1 MRTHNHICNEKY
13 FANKREWK
21 RKEETNSNE
30 EKKFLNVWWMNDLQ
44 RHKWRVLHTAKT
56 QLAIFFHFSSL
67 SWLLLWLSLALYAF
81 ERNAKR
87 IKVFARTLIWLQLF
101 FVSFSNVKNFSNELH
116 VCLFCV
122 PFFQR
127 QKINY
132 SLKYTSHSLTICS
145 IQSDASLRM
154 TSIFAILLCISV
166 CVHEYGWVGSF
177 WQKLNWLWINGNFN
191 RLALCRNK
199 MCFI

>member
-87 IKVFARTLIWLQLF
+87 INVFARPLIWLQLF
-101 FVSFSNVKNFSNELH
+101 F
-116 VCLFCV
+116 
-122 PFFQR
+122 
-127 QKINY
+127 
-132 SLKYTSHSLTICS
+132 
-145 IQSDASLRM
+145 
-154 TSIFAILLCISV
+154 
-166 CVHEYGWVGSF
+166 
-177 WQKLNWLWINGNFN
+177 
-191 RLALCRNK
+191 
-199 MCFI
+199 CFIFNCKEFLHWAACMFVLHSFFSTPKNQLLTKIHVA